1 MILNADGA
9 DVLEVQAGIT
19 EEQIEEMAYSYGRPY
34 KYYKYSYFYQNENV
48 IPIAFESI
56 QAEIKFWHV
65 IDRLQP
71 SRLIDIDIN

>member
-9 DVLEVQAGIT
+9 NVLEVQTGIT
-19 EEQIEEMAYSYGRPY
+19 EEQIEELAYSYGRPY
-34 KYYKYSYFYQNENV
+34 KYYKYSYFYQNDV

-65 IDRLQP
+65 IDRLQQ
-71 SRLIDIDIN
+71 SRHS

>member
-1 MILNADGA
+1 MGRMYLKFRQE
-9 DVLEVQAGIT
+9 LQRKK
-19 EEQIEEMAYSYGRPY
+19 IEEMAYSYGRPY

>member
-34 KYYKYSYFYQNENV
+34 KYYKYSYFYQNDV

-65 IDRLQP
+65 IDRLQQ
-71 SRLIDIDIN
+71 SRHS

>member
-34 KYYKYSYFYQNENV
+34 KYYKYSYFYQNDV

-71 SRLIDIDIN
+71 SRHS